1 MLADDSSKTVA
12 DVFEAFGGPA
22 SFARTFDLK
31 GASTASEMKRRE
43 KISIDLWPRLVA
55 VAGERGIGWL
65 TYERLTL
72 MHVRR
77 SRAEGSVP

>member
-1 MLADDSSKTVA
+1 MLTNDSTKTVA

-22 SFARTFDLK
+22 QFARTFDLK

-43 KISIDLWPRLVA
+43 KISIDLWPRIIA
-55 VAGERGIGWL
+55 VARERGIGWL

-72 MHVRR
+72 MHVRK
-77 SRAEGSVP
+77 SRVEAAVS